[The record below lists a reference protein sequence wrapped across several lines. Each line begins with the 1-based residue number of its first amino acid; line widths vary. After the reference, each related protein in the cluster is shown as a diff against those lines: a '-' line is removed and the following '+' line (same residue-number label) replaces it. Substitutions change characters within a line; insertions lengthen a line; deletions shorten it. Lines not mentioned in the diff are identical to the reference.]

1 MKAVATAAAAAVP
14 QLWQEENCRL
24 KAESRRATQY
34 HRQQPQLD
42 EDNDGSCEM
51 VEDVDMDVRP
61 PSDVGGSSSEHCC
74 QVCSRSF
81 TTGRALGDHMVVH
94 RSKYQH
100 VSGAKDC
107 LCVACDRQAVS
118 DRGGMGTMSVGV
130 AGTGQELKE
139 GTEELPALAQSS
151 PPLSSATA
159 EDIQGSSG
167 GEVPLQEGE
176 ETGNG
181 ESTRKS
187 NSGRGSGQSGPT
199 APPHG
204 CSECGLAFQTW
215 RALELHMAAHDGED
229 VGAGALEQATSSGS
243 DVAGWP
249 TAQQGLG
256 AVVAR
261 AAAALAV
268 QRQELV
274 EQRRQQQAAAAAA
287 VAAAAAGE
295 HQAVS
300 EESEAAEEGAA
311 EDEVGEAV
319 GSEEEGVLYGCPQC
333 HKDFSSRVELAAH
346 RRDHELQR
354 QRRRQQQ
361 QRQRAE
367 RERKAA
373 EAGSVPQAGSFR
385 HRHVHRLQ
393 ATGLLSAAAAAKA
406 ATKAGG
412 VSAAN
417 IAVGIAAISGGAGSG
432 RSGGGGSVGVGSG
445 DGRACTCTEC
455 GRHFHSWKALFGHM
469 RCHPEREWRGI
480 LRPDGDQL
488 AGLASSQ
495 PRRRNAAAKLRA
507 AGKAAAAAAAS
518 ATASAAAAVA
528 APAVAAAEGGRVLE
542 LLTAPK
548 ERNSAKKRPALPPGP
563 PKIRPL
569 LPKGPVPPKLRG
581 LLTSSDDEETES
593 EIEREVPHPG
603 LAAEGSHDAESD
615 AESVESMEAAYLQ
628 DRAVG
633 SEGFAMA
640 AALTGDF
647 AERAAAAAAVAAA
660 AAQQSWMTGKRSK
673 RPRLSVRPPALRV
686 VPPNP
691 PMGNVPPEEGV
702 AETPMAVREE
712 RTADC
717 LVRLSA
723 SKWEVV
729 QLRTEVE
736 AGGREEEE
744 GECGVQEGEE
754 DGAEDDEDDGVDMDR
769 GTDNKDEEEGS
780 GSGGHAKDVHSEH
793 RGWSGGEATSAN
805 ERTRALGR
813 GTAGEDRVRLADEA
827 GVRDELEME
836 VAEAALCGDRERML
850 KEEVDGHSDGDCRGG
865 NGIGKAEAS
874 VWSDDAAETTA
885 MVAEAAGKYQCHTC
899 RRVFRSHQALGGH
912 RASHKKL
919 RGCFPVAA
927 GAASSNSGGECGD
940 ALPNL
945 QAAAAAE
952 EEPKQGQN
960 LQLPLLVPEPSASA
974 LVSTSSAGEAAAA
987 AALGD
992 QVLPLPPLL
1001 RRSGFDHEQRTLLP
1015 PPPAQP
1021 LVLPPSPLAQQDRGP
1036 VILMGLEQVAAVS
1049 MPSAAVAIAPSRKHS
1064 NQGTGG
1070 VASSISNGANSTV
1083 GGSKSH
1089 VCSICQRSFA
1099 SGQALG
1105 GHKRCHFMTA
1115 AGSSPERQAAAS
1127 ATVGGGGAAMP
1138 PAAVTAAEVPA
1149 EDGTAAILMRAEGLT
1164 FRGVPPSMTTPP
1176 PQPSHLRPLLPS
1188 PLYLATQRL
1197 QTPSAKPP
1205 AKAGAFSDT
1214 ASRAANRVA
1223 GAAGSTN
1230 LGANLDG
1237 TTCMKLPAVVRDLPR
1252 SPRDEPLDLNMPAQ
1266 DDGDGSIGGSS
1277 ADDRGAAGPGAM
1289 VLKPSAFHSVLP
1301 LSSSAAATV
1310 KGLPLVEAG
1319 SMRWGEAGL
1328 HWLRTSTHFGMHG
1341 HGSGPNQYQHAGAA
1355 CAAEPAMAP
1364 TSSSGA
1370 MVPAMVM
1377 PGIMLA
1383 PVSAEFD
1390 VLAGHFAAHVG
1401 SPGRLSFV
1409 SPHSTQ
1415 SAVPN

>member
-14 QLWQEENCRL
+14 QLWQEENRRL
-24 KAESRRATQY
+24 KAESRGATQY
-34 HRQQPQLD
+34 HLQQPQLD

-51 VEDVDMDVRP
+51 VEDVDMEVRP
-61 PSDVGGSSSEHCC
+61 PSDVVGSSSEHCC
-74 QVCSRSF
+74 QVCGRSF
-81 TTGRALGDHMVVH
+81 ATGRAFGDHMVVH
-94 RSKYQH
+94 HSKYQH

-118 DRGGMGTMSVGV
+118 DRGGMGTLSVGI
-130 AGTGQELKE
+130 AGIGQILKE
-139 GTEELPALAQSS
+139 GKEELPALAQSS

-187 NSGRGSGQSGPT
+187 YSGRGGGQIGPT
-199 APPHG
+199 APSHG
-204 CSECGLAFQTW
+204 CSECGLAFSTW

-287 VAAAAAGE
+287 LSAAAAGE
-295 HQAVS
+295 HHAVS
-300 EESEAAEEGAA
+300 EGSEAAEEGAA

-319 GSEEEGVLYGCPQC
+319 GSKEEGVLYGCPQC

-417 IAVGIAAISGGAGSG
+417 IA
-432 RSGGGGSVGVGSG
+432 
-445 DGRACTCTEC
+445 
-455 GRHFHSWKALFGHM
+455 ALFGHM

-495 PRRRNAAAKLRA
+495 PRRRNAAAK
-507 AGKAAAAAAAS
+507 
-518 ATASAAAAVA
+518 
-528 APAVAAAEGGRVLE
+528 
-542 LLTAPK
+542 
-548 ERNSAKKRPALPPGP
+548 ERKSAKKRPALPPGP

-581 LLTSSDDEETES
+581 FLTSSDDEETES
-593 EIEREVPHPG
+593 EIEREVPNPG

-633 SEGFAMA
+633 SEGLGMA
-640 AALTGDF
+640 AALTGGF

-686 VPPNP
+686 VPPI
-691 PMGNVPPEEGV
+691 GNVPPEEGV

-729 QLRTEVE
+729 QLRREVE

-754 DGAEDDEDDGVDMDR
+754 DEEEDEEHDGVDMDR
-769 GTDNKDEEEGS
+769 GTDNEGEEGRN
-780 GSGGHAKDVHSEH
+780 GFGGYAKDVHSEH

-813 GTAGEDRVRLADEA
+813 GTAGEDRVRMADEA
-827 GVRDELEME
+827 GVRDEPEME
-836 VAEAALCGDRERML
+836 GGQAALWGDGERML
-850 KEEVDGHSDGDCRGG
+850 KEEVDGHSAGNCRGG
-865 NGIGKAEAS
+865 NSIGKEEAS
-874 VWSDDAAETTA
+874 VWSDDAAATTA
-885 MVAEAAGKYQCHTC
+885 MAAAAAGKYLCHTC

-919 RGCFPVAA
+919 RSCFRMAA
-927 GAASSNSGGECGD
+927 GGASGNSGGECGD
-940 ALPNL
+940 GLPNL
-945 QAAAAAE
+945 QAAAAAG

-960 LQLPLLVPEPSASA
+960 LQQPLLVPEPSASA
-974 LVSTSSAGEAAAA
+974 LASTSSAGEAAAA
-987 AALGD
+987 AALED

-1001 RRSGFDHEQRTLLP
+1001 RRSGLDHEQRTLLP

-1021 LVLPPSPLAQQDRGP
+1021 LLLPPPPLAQQDRGP

-1049 MPSAAVAIAPSRKHS
+1049 MPSAAVAVAASSKHS

-1070 VASSISNGANSTV
+1070 IASSSGNGANNVV
-1083 GGSKSH
+1083 GSSKSH

-1127 ATVGGGGAAMP
+1127 TTAGGGGAALP

-1149 EDGTAAILMRAEGLT
+1149 EDVTGAILMRAEGLT

-1176 PQPSHLRPLLPS
+1176 PPQPSHLRPLLPS
-1188 PLYLATQRL
+1188 PLYLAAQRL
-1197 QTPSAKPP
+1197 QTPSAEHPSI
-1205 AKAGAFSDT
+1205 AGAFSAT
-1214 ASRAANRVA
+1214 ASLAANRVV

-1230 LGANLDG
+1230 LGANLDRMTG
-1237 TTCMKLPAVVRDLPR
+1237 TKLPAVVRDLPR

-1266 DDGDGSIGGSS
+1266 DDGDDSIGGSS
-1277 ADDRGAAGPGAM
+1277 GDDRGAAGPGAV

-1301 LSSSAAATV
+1301 LSSSTAATV

-1319 SMRWGEAGL
+1319 GLRWGKAGL

-1341 HGSGPNQYQHAGAA
+1341 HGAGPNQYQLAGAA
-1355 CAAEPAMAP
+1355 CGSEPAMAP
-1364 TSSSGA
+1364 TSSSGV

-1383 PVSAEFD
+1383 PVTAGFD

-1401 SPGRLSFV
+1401 SPGGLSFV